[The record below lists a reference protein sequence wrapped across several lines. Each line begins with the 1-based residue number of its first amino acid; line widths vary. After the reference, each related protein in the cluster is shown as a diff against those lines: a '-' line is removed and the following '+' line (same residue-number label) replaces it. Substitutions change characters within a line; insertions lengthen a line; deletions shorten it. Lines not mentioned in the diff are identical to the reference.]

1 MQFPADAPAIPH
13 GHPFLHKDGGVDYV
27 YFADPCPLTRVR
39 ADPVSLMRL
48 SRYETFTCMKEGSRL
63 ADRQVEAYGWKK
75 NTPAVGP
82 ADQARL
88 IRAGRRQAGNALL
101 QLRGADSGK
110 GGVAHRGPGYW

>member
-82 ADQARL
+82 AAQARL
-88 IRAGRRQAGNALL
+88 IRAGRVKPDDALF
-101 QLRGADSGK
+101 QLRDPDTGQEGIAP
-110 GGVAHRGPGYW
+110 PG